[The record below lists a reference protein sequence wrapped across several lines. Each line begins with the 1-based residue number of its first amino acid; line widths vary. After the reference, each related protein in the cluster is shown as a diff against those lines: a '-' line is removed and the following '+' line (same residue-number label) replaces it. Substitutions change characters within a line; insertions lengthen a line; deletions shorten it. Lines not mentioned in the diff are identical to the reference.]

1 MAPDKTIKKRR
12 NKRKSRT
19 EVSSPISSDNE
30 SAASTPEPV
39 SEVPQEQPIK
49 KQKKSKSTSTAPARS
64 DEEVASHSI
73 VIPPQEISKNSQDQA
88 HEKAFSDF
96 ILRQTTNE
104 FANDLDKL
112 RSAGDFNERSVP
124 MLVRA
129 LRQGTACFSVEERVA
144 VGKAVEAHR
153 PVTPTPNLKFSST
166 IPNPASRST
175 PQYPIKHASKLLALL
190 FVSLAYAI
198 PQLQEDS
205 AASGDKGH
213 HGCIKAGR
221 RCNANCECCNINC
234 NAGTYCYING
244 EGDFAVCHTSPQP
257 KAGAGGGG
265 GSGGGGGKGG
275 GGGRA

>member
-49 KQKKSKSTSTAPARS
+49 KQKKSKPTSTAPARS

-144 VGKAVEAHR
+144 VGKAVEA
-153 PVTPTPNLKFSST
+153 
-166 IPNPASRST
+166 
-175 PQYPIKHASKLLALL
+175 
-190 FVSLAYAI
+190 
-198 PQLQEDS
+198 
-205 AASGDKGH
+205 
-213 HGCIKAGR
+213 
-221 RCNANCECCNINC
+221 
-234 NAGTYCYING
+234 
-244 EGDFAVCHTSPQP
+244 
-257 KAGAGGGG
+257 
-265 GSGGGGGKGG
+265 
-275 GGGRA
+275 